1 MEELR
6 LAGRAFR
13 VHEVEEEEG
22 GDGARV
28 LPGQRDAG
36 GVAAEG
42 KNVALRREI
51 TVVES
56 AAFSTISTRMINDPD
71 GPRCCAACLN
81 PLESLLLV

>member
-6 LAGRAFR
+6 LAGRALR

-36 GVAAEG
+36 RVATEG
-42 KNVALRREI
+42 KYVALRGENWKN
-51 TVVES
+51 VKS
-56 AAFSTISTRMINDPD
+56 AAFPNFNTNNFMS
-71 GPRCCAACLN
+71 
-81 PLESLLLV
+81 

>member
-6 LAGRAFR
+6 LAAGFSLG

-22 GDGARV
+22 GGGARV

-42 KNVALRREI
+42 EDVALGR
-51 TVVES
+51 
-56 AAFSTISTRMINDPD
+56 
-71 GPRCCAACLN
+71 
-81 PLESLLLV
+81 

>member
-6 LAGRAFR
+6 LAGPRALKR

-28 LPGQRDAG
+28 LPGQRDSG

-42 KNVALRREI
+42 EDVALRGEEKSSNQLHFQLQRW
-51 TVVES
+51 V
-56 AAFSTISTRMINDPD
+56 R
-71 GPRCCAACLN
+71 LN
-81 PLESLLLV
+81 A

>member
-6 LAGRAFR
+6 LAGRALR

-36 GVAAEG
+36 RVATEG
-42 KNVALRREI
+42 EYVALRGEKGK
-51 TVVES
+51 T
-56 AAFSTISTRMINDPD
+56 
-71 GPRCCAACLN
+71 
-81 PLESLLLV
+81 